1 MARTASEVFTML
13 SIVRTLLFGALMVAA
28 SQAHS
33 AIKVFACE
41 PEWGSL
47 VAELAGDQ
55 ASVFVATTA
64 QQDPHHIEARP
75 ALIARLRQA
84 DLLVCT
90 GADLEAGWLPL
101 LQRQA
106 ANRKVQSGA
115 PGFFEAAA
123 YVERLEVPAT
133 LDRALGDIHAAG
145 NPHVQTDPRRIAA
158 IAARLGERLAEI
170 DPEHAGHYR
179 ARLAAFTAR
188 WKEAMTRWSK
198 AAAPLKGARAVAH
211 HKDWVYLYD
220 WLGMKDAGVLE
231 SKPGIPPTAG
241 QLAELKARLAREPAR
256 LILITPHQ
264 DPRAA
269 RWLAEQTGMPVVEL
283 PYTVGGNPRANDLVS
298 LFDDTV
304 ERLLAGLK

>member
-1 MARTASEVFTML
+1 MPTIARTFLFAA
-13 SIVRTLLFGALMVAA
+13 LLAVA
-28 SQAHS
+28 SQTHA

-47 VAELAGDQ
+47 VTELAGDQ

-75 ALIARLRQA
+75 ALIAKLRQA

-115 PGFFEAAA
+115 PGYFEAAA
-123 YVERLEVPAT
+123 QVERLEIPAS

-145 NPHVQTDPRRIAA
+145 NPHVHTDPRRIAT
-158 IAARLGERLAEI
+158 IAARLGERLAQI
-170 DPEHAGHYR
+170 DPQHAAHYR
-179 ARLAAFTAR
+179 AQLAAFQAR
-188 WKEAMTRWSK
+188 WTQAMARWSK
-198 AAAPLKGARAVAH
+198 ATAPLKGARAVAH
-211 HKDWVYLYD
+211 HKDWIYLYD
-220 WLGMKDAGVLE
+220 WLGMTDAGVLE
-231 SKPGIPPTAG
+231 HKPGIPPSAG

-269 RWLAEQTGMPVVEL
+269 HWLAGQTGMRIVEL
-283 PYTVGGNPRANDLVS
+283 PYTVGGNSRATDLFL

-304 ERLLAGLK
+304 ERLLAGLR